1 MSSSCVVPCSAQEA
15 VKEAGAGGSPV
26 HKHCPHPC
34 SWLLQQ
40 QALAAEIMRK
50 MLTPVARLV
59 AVTLA
64 SLVSTAS
71 AEGSTIVAGSKGIT
85 TNYSHV
91 IHYIVFQLSSL
102 NLDINLTSSGQK
114 KTKTCSFIHLPNIP
128 ADRPGGFIQFLWGQS
143 ILNFVSAKTS
153 QRAQAATVSVSL
165 SISEYLG

>member
-1 MSSSCVVPCSAQEA
+1 MLCRAVIRRRSRRQE
-15 VKEAGAGGSPV
+15 AGGSPV

-64 SLVSTAS
+64 SLVTTAS

-102 NLDINLTSSGQK
+102 NLDINLTSSGHKRRKHVPSYIYQISLQ
-114 KTKTCSFIHLPNIP
+114 TGREVLYNFCGVN
-128 ADRPGGFIQFLWGQS
+128 QFS
-143 ILNFVSAKTS
+143 ILYQQKHP
-153 QRAQAATVSVSL
+153 SVPRRL
-165 SISEYLG
+165 QYPCPCPYLNIWANVQ

>member
-1 MSSSCVVPCSAQEA
+1 MESFFSPYVRVGRCPAAVLCRAVIRRRSRRQE
-15 VKEAGAGGSPV
+15 AGGSPV

-71 AEGSTIVAGSKGIT
+71 AEGSTIVAGSKGNT

-91 IHYIVFQLSSL
+91 ITLH
-102 NLDINLTSSGQK
+102 
-114 KTKTCSFIHLPNIP
+114 CLP
-128 ADRPGGFIQFLWGQS
+128 
-143 ILNFVSAKTS
+143 
-153 QRAQAATVSVSL
+153 
-165 SISEYLG
+165 